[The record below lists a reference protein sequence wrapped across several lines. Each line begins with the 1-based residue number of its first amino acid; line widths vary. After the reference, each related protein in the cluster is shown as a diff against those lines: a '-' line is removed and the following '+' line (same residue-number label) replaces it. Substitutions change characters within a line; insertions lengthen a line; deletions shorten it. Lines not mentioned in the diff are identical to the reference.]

1 MTQNQRHQNKTGQK
15 IKDSRILQDTTLR
28 QQNKTGHNSENRLYL
43 FNDLRHSFVNSN
55 FLIINETFSHCVVGF
70 LSLQEDRRYEYFVQN
85 QRIKVNYLINRFI
98 NDFLLFSCN
107 LESTNKPDH
116 ILEVKE
122 LVLCEIWWT
131 IKKKNKD
138 DFKVA
143 WQEIPLL
150 LEYH

>member
-1 MTQNQRHQNKTGQK
+1 MKHFHIVLLFFWAYKK
-15 IKDSRILQDTTLR
+15 IGDMNILFRIRELR
-28 QQNKTGHNSENRLYL
+28 WIILKNRY
-43 FNDLRHSFVNSN
+43 
-55 FLIINETFSHCVVGF
+55 
-70 LSLQEDRRYEYFVQN
+70 
-85 QRIKVNYLINRFI
+85 I

-143 WQEIPLL
+143 WQEIQLL
-150 LEYH
+150 LEYHWFTALNVCIQLIRFCMLSWITHKKYLPRPMATQNYINMFLDTL